1 MIVETCLLDYEIA
14 LSRYPLQVLERVAG
28 VTWAKGSSRG
38 GIDGNLLD
46 SVTWCAGG
54 GLSGESLG
62 L

>member
-38 GIDGNLLD
+38 GIDGNLLG
-46 SVTWCAGG
+46 SVT
-54 GLSGESLG
+54 
-62 L
+62 